1 MFKKN
6 KKAPVVVEETYEDFK
21 VPVIKEDFTDKLN
34 RTQEFNPDHFSSP
47 IWGQRVKDDTQQTT
61 SSGLIEPK
69 KGYDF
74 IRDEKDKQ
82 LSEADLIREYGTKYH
97 EFDFISNKSRK
108 EIFGKDAVIINEEKN
123 KKVKKDLVVPF
134 GLASEVAKPAK
145 PIYEMEDK
153 ALRVEKE
160 PEIELPDLVF
170 EDKPSYSF
178 EDLVAS
184 DTFEVEEEVVVEPK
198 KKVIEPVFQIVEET
212 EEFSVSE
219 PKAQKRAEPK
229 EKPAAPLITSYEDYE
244 FPPLF
249 LLEKKSIESVESTAW
264 IDEQIEII
272 NNTLTEF
279 EIVGKVVNFTKGPTV
294 TRYEVKLEA
303 GVNVRKVLNIED
315 NLKMRLAAKT
325 LRIHA
330 PIPGKPNVGLEVPN
344 AKADMVYFGNI
355 VDSEEFRYNNSNLKV
370 AMGLDIDGK
379 NIYLDIG
386 KMPHA
391 MVAGSTGSGK
401 SVCINTILISLLLR
415 NRPSDLKLMLIDPK
429 FVELT
434 PYNDL
439 PHLVTPVI
447 TDAKMASVGLK
458 WAVEE
463 MERRYGLFMEM
474 RCKEINSF
482 NEKILGNPQYQKMPY
497 IVIVID
503 ELADL
508 MLVAGQDVED
518 AIQRITQKAR
528 AAGIHLIV
536 ATQRPT
542 TDVIK
547 GTIKVNIPTRIS
559 FRVISHTDSQ
569 TILDAPGAESL
580 LGRGDMLIKDAEFV
594 TRVQGAYL
602 SEKEID
608 AVTDFIRERNNPDY
622 LFQHDVLVNKVA
634 QISTDDELLYEV
646 ARHAIE
652 NESVSINGIQK
663 AFGIGFNRGQKII
676 EMLEAMGIVSKSQG
690 GKGREVLVTMDE
702 LDERFR

>member
-1 MFKKN
+1 MFGLFKKN
-6 KKAPVVVEETYEDFK
+6 KKTPVVVEETYEDFK

-47 IWGQRVKDDTQQTT
+47 IWGQRVKDDTQQAT

-123 KKVKKDLVVPF
+123 KKVNKDLVVPF
-134 GLASEVAKPAK
+134 GLASEVAKP
-145 PIYEMEDK
+145 IYEIEDK
-153 ALRVEKE
+153 NLRVEKE
-160 PEIELPDLVF
+160 TEIELPDLVF
-170 EDKPSYSF
+170 EDKPSYGF

-184 DTFEVEEEVVVEPK
+184 DTFEVEEEIVELE
-198 KKVIEPVFQIVEET
+198 KKVIQPVFELVEET
-212 EEFSVSE
+212 EDISISE
-219 PKAQKRAEPK
+219 PKVQKRSEPK
-229 EKPAAPLITSYEDYE
+229 EKPSAPLITSYEDYE

-249 LLEKKSIESVESTAW
+249 LLEKKSVENVESTAW

-355 VDSEEFRYNNSNLKV
+355 VDSEEFRYSNSNLKI
-370 AMGLDIDGK
+370 ALGLDIDGK

-482 NEKILGNPQYQKMPY
+482 NEKILGNPHYQKMPY
-497 IVIVID
+497 IVIIID

-634 QISTDDELLYEV
+634 MIPTDDELLYEV

>member
-1 MFKKN
+1 MFGLFKKN
-6 KKAPVVVEETYEDFK
+6 KKTPVVVEETYEDFK

-47 IWGQRVKDDTQQTT
+47 IWGQRVKDDTQQAT

-108 EIFGKDAVIINEEKN
+108 EIFGKDAVIINVEKN
-123 KKVKKDLVVPF
+123 KKINKDLVVPF
-134 GLASEVAKPAK
+134 GLASEVAKP
-145 PIYEMEDK
+145 IYEIEDK
-153 ALRVEKE
+153 NLRVEKE
-160 PEIELPDLVF
+160 TEIELPDLVF
-170 EDKPSYSF
+170 EDKPSYGF

-184 DTFEVEEEVVVEPK
+184 DTFEVEEEIVELE
-198 KKVIEPVFQIVEET
+198 KKVIQPVFELVEET
-212 EEFSVSE
+212 EDISISE
-219 PKAQKRAEPK
+219 PKVQKRSEPK
-229 EKPAAPLITSYEDYE
+229 EKPSAPLITSYEDYE

-249 LLEKKSIESVESTAW
+249 LLEKKSVENVESTAW

-344 AKADMVYFGNI
+344 AKADTVYFGNI
-355 VDSEEFRYNNSNLKV
+355 VDSEEFRYSNSNLKI
-370 AMGLDIDGK
+370 ALGLDIDGK

-482 NEKILGNPQYQKMPY
+482 NEKILGNPHYQKMPY
-497 IVIVID
+497 IVIIID

-634 QISTDDELLYEV
+634 MISTDDELLYEV